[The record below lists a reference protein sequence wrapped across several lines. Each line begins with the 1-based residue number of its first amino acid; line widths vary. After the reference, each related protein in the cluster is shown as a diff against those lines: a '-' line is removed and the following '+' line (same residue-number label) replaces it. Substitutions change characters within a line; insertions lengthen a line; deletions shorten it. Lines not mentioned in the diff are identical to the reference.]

1 MPDFLREADIG
12 GEQENGH
19 LGLGL
24 THFPGDFAAVHS
36 GHGVVEDD
44 GFDGLG
50 GEEFQ
55 AGVAVGGGEDL
66 VAGTFEQDLADPQAN
81 DFVVHA

>member
-1 MPDFLREADIG
+1 VRGAFTFGHINVDQGTDLFGQANIG
-12 GEQENGH
+12 GEQEDGD

-24 THFPGDFAAVHS
+24 AHFLGDFATMHS

-44 GFDGLG
+44 GVDWLG

-55 AGVAVGGGEDL
+55 AGVAVGA
-66 VAGTFEQDLADPQAN
+66 VRTW
-81 DFVVHA
+81 